1 MNTHTPIPPS
11 MTIVDNRN
19 AYARKDLNR
28 RCNMPA
34 KTREL
39 ATANRNER
47 FTKGLKF
54 IIQLRVG
61 RAVKA
66 RRELINKCK
75 ELGVTARDLL

>member
-11 MTIVDNRN
+11 MTIIDNRN
-19 AYARKDLNR
+19 AYARKELNR

-39 ATANRNER
+39 ATANRNKR

-61 RAVKA
+61 RVVKD
-66 RRELINKCK
+66 RRESIAKCK
-75 ELGVTARDLL
+75 ALGATAEDLK